1 MRLFLIFIFS
11 LLCAIPPL
19 SAQGNGIDQTS
30 DLVTVG
36 SDKFLRWYGH
46 EGRSYF
52 LQISDPNNHL
62 RKWVWAPIIESGND
76 ENISYEVDGTA
87 QKGFFRLKYTDQVPG
102 PGETLETADF
112 DVDGISNI
120 DEITYYSADPLNSDT
135 DGDGLDDDYEIY
147 YYGSNPNNPDTDGD
161 GLNDGDEIYI
171 YETDP
176 NNADGD
182 NDGLSDGDEINQ
194 YGTDPNDADSDN
206 DGMSDGF
213 EIMHLYNPLIAADPA
228 GDIDLDEMPNGWEYL
243 NGLKVGINDAS
254 GDLDRDLLTN
264 LQEYVKGTK
273 ANNFDTDGDLLS
285 DGWEVQWHL
294 NPLSALGNDGA
305 SGDPEPQNDGL
316 TNFQEQ
322 VYGTNPRSW
331 DSDGDGV
338 SDGAE
343 VAQGSDPNDFSDG
356 GSPPSQDEQMTV
368 KIIVG
373 DPSGSHSERW
383 AVKVK
388 DLKTGNIILNHQS
401 EEFGELSPESSSI
414 FTMFRRDRPY
424 EFNLVHIGTDPDKL
438 EQNPAFFP
446 DYDWALEVSIDDGQ
460 GNFVNVKDP
469 EQKRH
474 LVLDAWNPSD
484 MKISDTVKLLVNRDK
499 LKYPWEGHPDRTTQ
513 YENQIVPNRVVLLP
527 VQTVVGEPGT
537 SEEVPDDYLTAE
549 STPTPSVEASV
560 TSATLQGDTL
570 IVRLQGTVRDAVSR
584 FATNGAER
592 PQALNFYH
600 QEQLLHSMTI
610 DSTVGSGFT
619 FDETVEITG
628 AKPMTYVIRAE
639 TTVNIAGTKGYD
651 ESAVSLTWEED
662 SSGFPSLS
670 APLSIA
676 FSTAPSGGAVDHA
689 TVFVGNGI
697 PQAGDTPLIESAA
710 DSWTFNGSLQ
720 IPATP
725 VALTA
730 PCHLKFS
737 SPPNLSVTQA
747 DSIVVNLHY
756 TAPGFAKNSH
766 HGRWEET
773 GPNTLVFRP
782 SGWVFGNRVLKVSST
797 FDLKGTPISN
807 FEPVTLR
814 FPTLPDS
821 YADADLQIVSGGIAY
836 DLVKEGNAWYP
847 EDPDASG
854 EVKLFLPS
862 ALAVPSRLSA
872 DGYDESDG
880 ELKFSIRIPDMSDW
894 DGPEI
899 LVVPGA
905 EESVEPPATLGA
917 PSPPQQLQG
926 SPPLNASN
934 AAAIP
939 PWEPGQPLLKEH
951 VIWAYRFLHADSTFA
966 TELLDGFLRGG
977 HQIETGDVTGD
988 DIDEL
993 DLDLQR
999 NDLSTDAD
1007 NVWTIQIEEDIN
1019 PVFAAN
1025 LLFEGLKQVTPY
1037 HEVFDHYIFED
1048 PMDDILTFKAAM
1060 TAAVEETQRTAI
1072 AATELYLSG
1081 LGIVNEGLDWIIVVN
1096 EVSEG
1101 NYTALAGA
1109 LPFVPVGL
1117 VKSGGSL
1124 IIRTKAGKVLDSLDT
1139 GGVATLKDVAATRK
1153 LATIGTVYDDE
1164 GYSMFLRKVL
1174 GCDSGS
1180 ITPPTRRA
1188 TLKDR
1193 MAAISPRPGGLFG
1206 WLKYEAHHDLPWQ
1219 MRDWFADHGIDVN
1232 DAAYG
1237 RWANKTDHK
1246 RWHKGANGGEFNDW
1260 WLSIKADEAVSIR
1273 GGSDPLTKLQ
1283 IIEKLEECRG
1293 KFTQGPIP

>member
-62 RKWVWAPIIESGND
+62 RKWIWAPIIESGND

-112 DVDGISNI
+112 DGDGISNI

-243 NGLKVGINDAS
+243 NGLKVAINDAS

-322 VYGTNPRSW
+322 VYGTDPRSW

-773 GPNTLVFRP
+773 GPNTLIFRP

-814 FPTLPDS
+814 FPALPDS

-872 DGYDESDG
+872 DGYDESEG

-966 TELLDGFLRGG
+966 IELLDGFLRGG
-977 HQIETGDVTGD
+977 HQIETKDLLFGV
-988 DIDEL
+988 EL
-993 DLDLQR
+993 DLDVAL
-999 NDLSTDAD
+999 NDLNTDAD
-1007 NVWTIQIEEDIN
+1007 NIWTIQIEEDVN
-1019 PVFAAN
+1019 PVYAAR
-1025 LLFEGLKQVTPY
+1025 LLFEGLKQVSPY
-1037 HEVFDHYIFED
+1037 KEVFDHYAFED
-1048 PMDDILTFKAAM
+1048 PMDDISAFKTAIA
-1060 TAAVEETQRTAI
+1060 AAVLETQQTAI

-1081 LGIVNEGLDWIIVVN
+1081 LGIVNEGLDWIIVIN
-1096 EVSEG
+1096 DVSEG
-1101 NYTALAGA
+1101 HYESLAAA
-1109 LPFVPVGL
+1109 LPLIPVGL
-1117 VKSGGSL
+1117 VKTGGFLKLRKVSGA
-1124 IIRTKAGKVLDSLDT
+1124 ITDSLDT
-1139 GGVATLKDVAATRK
+1139 AGVDALKQLYRENDLRVMGVTM
-1153 LATIGTVYDDE
+1153 DE
-1164 GYSMFLRKVL
+1164 LSFSESLRKAL
-1174 GCDSGS
+1174 STSSGP
-1180 ITPPTRRA
+1180 IRPPTEGMRGNLRTA
-1188 TLKDR
+1188 MEALGPKPKGKFT
-1193 MAAISPRPGGLFG
+1193 
-1206 WLKYEAHHDLPWQ
+1206 AHHDFIWAE
-1219 MRDWFADHGIDVN
+1219 REWFSKHGIDVN
-1232 DAAYG
+1232 NPAFG
-1237 RWANKTDHK
+1237 RWASKYDHQT
-1246 RWHKGANGGEFNDW
+1246 WHSGIGMGQGGRFNNE
-1260 WLSIKADEAVSIR
+1260 WLTFKAAEDPLNPYTYAQMLDKLASIR
-1273 GGSDPLTKLQ
+1273 AQFPVTGGHD
-1283 IIEKLEECRG
+1283 
-1293 KFTQGPIP
+1293 